1 MKNVF
6 EYKSIAAEIKDVDE
20 AKGIVTGY
28 FSAFGNI
35 DSDNDMIMPGAFT
48 KTLKENSK
56 RIKHLWQHD
65 VRYPLSKPSV
75 LKEDSFGLYFESE
88 ISKTSYGKDVLQLYK
103 DGVVD
108 EHSIGF
114 RVDRKN
120 KKDNYT
126 ELVEI
131 KLWEGSTVTFGAN
144 SNTPFTGMKGMGVED
159 VLKKMDNVWKAF
171 RNGKYENEEIFEQL
185 DIYFKQLQ
193 QTFIDLTT
201 STHAAEEAPAPEQKD
216 DELLS
221 ALKQYANNLKNGTS
235 GTERINPNP

>member
-6 EYKSIAAEIKDVDE
+6 EYKSIAAEVKDIDE
-20 AKGIVTGY
+20 QKGIVTGY

-48 KTLKENSK
+48 KTLNENKK

-65 VRYPLSKPSV
+65 VRYPLSKPTL
-75 LKEDSFGLYFESE
+75 LKEDAYGLYFESE

-114 RVDRKN
+114 RTERKN

-126 ELVEI
+126 ELTEL

-144 SNTPFTGMKGMGVED
+144 TNTPFTGMKAMTVED
-159 VLKKMDNVWKAF
+159 VVEKMDRTWKAF

-193 QTFIDLTT
+193 QVFIDLSQK
-201 STHAAEEAPAPEQKD
+201 STHVADEAPAPD
-216 DELLS
+216 DWLET
-221 ALKQYANNLKNGTS
+221 LKQFNQTLIT
-235 GTERINPNP
+235 T